1 MKVKTTGTYALLAIG
16 AVLTA
21 AVCLS
26 HAAAVESVY
35 PLERARRILSDKA
48 WSRVVGLFRG
58 AEASAENVRLR
69 REVAALALARDD
81 VARLEAENARL
92 RDALGYAARAPGEWL
107 VAAVLAGE
115 GGAVSA
121 HNMLR
126 VGKGSLAGVRK
137 GAVVVVPEGLV
148 GRVES
153 VTPHTSE
160 IRLVTDP
167 SLKVGCE
174 VALPGGDFLR
184 GTLAGGTD
192 ERLVLRHILSPAE
205 VPPRSPVYTSG
216 RGGIYPKGI
225 AVGTLLEVRRDHD
238 APRREGEVMPAVDF
252 STLRDVFIRRET

>member
-1 MKVKTTGTYALLAIG
+1 MKVKTTGTYALIAVG
-16 AVLTA
+16 AVLTL

-35 PLERARRILSDKA
+35 PLERARRIFSDRVC
-48 WSRVVGLFRG
+48 SRVSGLFRG
-58 AEASAENVRLR
+58 AQASAENVRLR
-69 REVAALALARDD
+69 REVAALALARED

-92 RDALGYAARAPGEWL
+92 RDALGYVSRTPGEWL
-107 VAAVLAGE
+107 AAAVLAE
-115 GGAVSA
+115 DGGAVSA
-121 HNMLR
+121 HRMLR
-126 VGKGSLAGVRK
+126 AGKGSLAGVRK

-174 VALPGGDFLR
+174 VALPGGDYLR

-192 ERLVLRHILSPAE
+192 ERLVLRHILSSAE
-205 VPPRSPVYTSG
+205 VPPRSQVFTSG
-216 RGGIYPKGI
+216 LGGVFPKGI

-252 STLRDVFIRRET
+252 STLRDVFIRREK